1 MAEERFRA
9 EGLRKLLTAQ
19 KVATMADLKEALG
32 TDVDMTVFRKL
43 RELSYLTSYSHRSS
57 YYSLTDVADFDG
69 LGLWSFRSVWFS
81 KFGTLVATAEACVQ
95 SSEAGYFP
103 DELQNVLH
111 VEVKDVLRKLVQ
123 GRRLCR
129 EVVAGRY
136 LYCSPT

>member
-57 YYSLTDVADFDG
+57 YYSLTDVADFDA

-81 KFGTLVATAEACVQ
+81 KFGTLVATAEACPQ
-95 SSEAGYFP
+95 CRWAP
-103 DELQNVLH
+103 DHARGGLI
-111 VEVKDVLRKLVQ
+111 DTTSRS
-123 GRRLCR
+123 RRDGHDLEDGLWLSR
-129 EVVAGRY
+129 SGSASTAAR
-136 LYCSPT
+136 SFR